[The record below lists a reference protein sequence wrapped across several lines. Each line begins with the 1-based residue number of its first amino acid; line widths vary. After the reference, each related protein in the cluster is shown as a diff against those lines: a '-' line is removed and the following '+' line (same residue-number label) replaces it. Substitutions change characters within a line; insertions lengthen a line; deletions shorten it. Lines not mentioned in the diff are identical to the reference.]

1 MLTLKT
7 LTPEQIDAMPAGRE
21 MDSLVAEQVMSIKI
35 GWSYSMIDWKTKPR
49 PQVPFIA
56 GTGTEIPYYSTDIAA
71 AWKLVVGNFTLDYPK
86 FYGKWRCCFYL
97 KSESSGSRFNFIGIA
112 DTAQLAI
119 CRAALKKVIL

>member
-21 MDSLVAEQVMSIKI
+21 MDALVSEQLMGIKV
-35 GWSYSMIDWKTKPR
+35 GWAKEVGSVLILFEPH
-49 PQVPFIA
+49 PFVV

>member
-56 GTGTEIPYYSTDIAA
+56 GTGTEIPDYSTDIAA
-71 AWKLVVGNFTLDYPK
+71 AWKVIENMEARDDDRMYNELAQVTPLWALD
-86 FYGKWRCCFYL
+86 
-97 KSESSGSRFNFIGIA
+97 SSQSA
-112 DTAQLAI
+112 LTI
-119 CRAALKKVIL
+119 CRAALKAVIR